1 MRLNKLTLGF
11 GFLMLGL
18 GCAPEPEVLPSGDA
32 VILKVGGL
40 VDGRGGAMGPSTVV
54 VEDGKIVEVTAGAS
68 SDGGGL
74 VYDLTDLTLLPG
86 LIDTHVHISWHFDRT
101 GRYAT
106 RESNE
111 TPQEAMLF
119 IMENAYQALMS
130 GFTTVQSMGNPTDG
144 DLRDAINRGILPG
157 PRVLTSLTSI
167 NNRTGTPEEIRAAV
181 RNIAGGG
188 ADFIKIFASESIR
201 TGGAPTLSQEQLDA
215 ACDEARALGL
225 RTSVHAHSIESVNQ
239 VLRAGCTCVEHG
251 ALLDRETM
259 EMIAETGTFFD
270 PNIFL
275 VSDNYLTN
283 RDRFI
288 GIGSYTEEGMRI
300 TEEVIGTKLEM
311 FKEALQVPNLKI
323 IFGTDGVAGA
333 FSRLEDELIYR
344 VLTGGQDPMAAL
356 VSATSLAAESL
367 ALQEMIGAIAPGMEA
382 DLIAVRG
389 NPLDDITALKRVVF
403 VMKGGVVYRYVPG
416 LPEDWEE

>member
-1 MRLNKLTLGF
+1 MRLHKLALGS
-11 GFLMLGL
+11 GLLLLGL
-18 GCAPEPEVLPSGDA
+18 ACAPEPEVSPSGDA
-32 VILKVGGL
+32 IILNVGGL
-40 VDGRGGAMGPSTVV
+40 VDGRGGVMGPSTVV
-54 VEDGKIVEVTAGAS
+54 VEDGKIVGVSAGAS
-68 SDGGGL
+68 SHREGL
-74 VYDLTDLTLLPG
+74 IYDLTDFTLLPG
-86 LIDTHVHISWHFDRT
+86 LIDAHVHISWHFDRT

-144 DLRDAINRGILPG
+144 DLRDAINRGLLPG
-157 PRVLTSLTSI
+157 PRVLTSLTPI
-167 NNRTGTPEEIRAAV
+167 TNRTGTPDQIRAAV
-181 RNIAGGG
+181 RDIAAQG
-188 ADFIKIFASESIR
+188 ADFIKVFASESIR

-215 ACDEARALGL
+215 ACGEARALGL
-225 RTSVHAHSIESVNQ
+225 RTPVHAHSIESV
-239 VLRAGCTCVEHG
+239 VRALHAGCTSIEHG

-259 EMIAETGTFFD
+259 ELIAESGTFFD

-300 TEEVIGTKLEM
+300 TEEVIGTKLAM

-333 FSRLEDELIYR
+333 FARQEDELIYR
-344 VLTGGQDPMAAL
+344 VQTGGQDPMAAL

-367 ALQEMIGAIAPGMEA
+367 ALEDMIGAIAPGMEA
-382 DLIAVRG
+382 DLIAVQG
-389 NPLDDITALKRVVF
+389 DPLDDITALKRVVF
-403 VMKGGVVYRYVPG
+403 VMKGGVVHRYVPG
-416 LPEDWEE
+416 LPEGWEE

>member
-1 MRLNKLTLGF
+1 MRRHMRVSGLLTLTLF
-11 GFLMLGL
+11 L
-18 GCAPEPEVLPSGDA
+18 GCAPEAASPPTGDSIVLN
-32 VILKVGGL
+32 VGGL
-40 VDGRGGAMGPSTVV
+40 IDGLGGEMGPSTIV
-54 VEDGKIVEVTAGAS
+54 VEDGRISGVQAGSAAT
-68 SDGGGL
+68 GGI
-74 VYDLTDLTLLPG
+74 VYDLTDFTLLPG
-86 LIDTHVHISWHFDRT
+86 LIDTHVHISWHFDRN

-119 IMENAYQALMS
+119 IVENAYQALMS

-144 DLRDAINRGILPG
+144 DLRDAINRGIVPG
-157 PRVLTSLTSI
+157 PRVLTSLRPITD
-167 NNRTGTPEEIRAAV
+167 RTGGPEEIRQAV
-181 RNIAGGG
+181 HDIAGEG

-201 TGGAPTLSQEQLDA
+201 TGGTPTLSQEELDV
-215 ACDEARALGL
+215 ACGEATALGL
-225 RTSVHAHSIESVNQ
+225 RTTVHAHSVESAVRA
-239 VLRAGCTCVEHG
+239 VRAGCTTIEHG

-259 EMIAETGTFFD
+259 GLLAETGTFFD

-311 FKEALQVPNLKI
+311 FKEALTVPNLKV
-323 IFGTDGVAGA
+323 IFGTDGVAGSFA
-333 FSRLEDELIYR
+333 RLEDEIIYR
-344 VLTGGQDPMAAL
+344 VETGGQDPMEAL
-356 VSATSLAAESL
+356 VSATSLAAASL
-367 ALQEMIGAIAPGMEA
+367 RMDDEIGSIAPGMEA
-382 DLIAVRG
+382 DLIAVQG
-389 NPLDDITALKRVVF
+389 DPLTDITALKRVVF

-416 LPEDWEE
+416 LPVGWER